1 MATPKKAAVFIA
13 DGEAVARCG
22 LAHLVASHKELRV
35 CGEADGLTEARE
47 QCVRLQPDII
57 VLDPGMSDG
66 LAFIREM
73 RRRCRHAHIVAFT
86 GLEDAISVQRAYR
99 AGVCGYVTRRDP
111 VSAVMAAILGAVR
124 GEKHVGPR
132 VEHVLLDRLSHG
144 DVDMSGA
151 AEAALSSRELEI
163 FHLIGRGFGTRAVA
177 AELHVAVKTVET
189 HRQRI
194 KEKLG
199 LASGTEL
206 ARRAALFHG
215 ANVGG

>member
-1 MATPKKAAVFIA
+1 MFIA

-35 CGEADGLTEARE
+35 CGEADGLPEARE
-47 QCVRLQPDII
+47 QCARLQPEII
-57 VLDPGMSDG
+57 VLDPAMRDG

-86 GLEDAISVQRAYR
+86 GLDDALSVQRAFQS
-99 AGVCGYVTRRDP
+99 GVCGYVTRRDP

-124 GEKHVGPR
+124 GERHVGPR
-132 VEHVLLDRLSHG
+132 VEHVLLELLSHG
-144 DVDMSGA
+144 GVDMSGA
-151 AEAALSSRELEI
+151 AEDALTNRELEI

-177 AELHVAVKTVET
+177 AELHIAVKTVET

-206 ARRAALFHG
+206 ARRAVLFHG
-215 ANVGG
+215 TRAGAD